1 VSDDTQRVPDP
12 KGVQTVHAVGKYLP
26 AFPSWNAK
34 VAQEI
39 STFLL
44 THGLLWCAVVFTIGY
59 LFGLVP
65 ERYELP

>member
-1 VSDDTQRVPDP
+1 MSDDTQHVPDP
-12 KGVQTVHAVGKYLP
+12 KVPTVHAVGKY
-26 AFPSWNAK
+26 FPGWNAK
-34 VAQEI
+34 IAQEV

-44 THGLLWCAVVFTIGY
+44 THGLLWCAVIFTIGY